1 MRIGSFTP
9 VNGRVRDIIINRP
22 IHKLLFKLK
31 GGMPLASVGPPP
43 LPFFN
48 QAPMVLR
55 IDMQD
60 NVNSGTTP
68 IVPHVNLSTLSE
80 ISSRREGFCIGHME
94 QVVVNSVSRLV
105 YNMSYPVTLA
115 PAGNMDLDAN
125 KFLLCDLS
133 DLPSDVEEVEVYG
146 IELDTPSAIL
156 LQYNKFNIAK
166 GINRQPFTAQGQ
178 LLVLPTEGFEEV
190 QITYAGGVVTTKTLF
205 ELEYL
210 TAINNDI
217 VSAIMQVGS
226 SGGVMHSA
234 VFGFRNA
241 LLLDLEG
248 VQSFEIIRDNAQMSA
263 EQFDLLMVDFG
274 QDRLTDATM
283 RRLWGGSFRAALNTD
298 GTVSLVGAER
308 VRVGNPLDQSITR
321 LPAEAL
327 AMGNVAVSA
336 LV

>member
-1 MRIGSFTP
+1 MRIGTYTP
-9 VNGRVRDIIINRP
+9 LNGRVRDILINRP
-22 IHKLLFKLK
+22 VHKILFKLK
-31 GGMPLASVGPPP
+31 GSQPVVIGAP
-43 LPFFN
+43 LPFYDE
-48 QAPMVLR
+48 APMVLR

-60 NVNSGTTP
+60 NVNAGTTS

-80 ISSRREGFCIGHME
+80 ISSRREGFCFGRMDGGAGPG
-94 QVVVNSVSRLV
+94 SRIS
-105 YNMSYPVTLA
+105 YHMSYPVTLA

-125 KFLLCDLS
+125 KFLLCELS
-133 DLPSDVEEVEVYG
+133 DLPDDVEEVEVYG

-156 LQYNKFNIAK
+156 VQYNKFNIAK
-166 GINRQPFTAQGQ
+166 GINRQQFAAQGQ
-178 LLVLPTEGFEEV
+178 MLVLPTEGFEEV
-190 QITYAGGVVTTKTLF
+190 QITYFGGVVTTKTLY

-217 VSAIMQVGS
+217 VSAVMAVS
-226 SGGVMHSA
+226 SLGGGVMHSA

-241 LLLDLEG
+241 LLLDLDG

-283 RRLWGGSFRAALNTD
+283 RRLAGGSFRAALNTD
-298 GTVSLVGAER
+298 GTVSLIGAER
-308 VRVGNPLDQSITR
+308 IRVGNPLDQSITR

-327 AMGNVAVSA
+327 AMGGVSISA